1 MKENKRTGK
10 RNLFIYYAVLA
21 ACLLVIAAVTVTV
34 IFAVRN
40 NQPSAPTIDNNIEN
54 GETEEPPEENDQP
67 TLSATEFILPLENV
81 DVLNSFTFYKNSTLN
96 SYHLHTGIDFAA
108 EQGTEV
114 LAVLDGT
121 VESVYTNDVLTGT
134 TVTVAHQNGLKTTY
148 SYIDA
153 KEGLKVGD
161 EVSRGDV
168 LGTVAAPT
176 GKEYKD
182 GAHLHFEIL
191 ESGKAVDPETY
202 LSVNDK

>member
-191 ESGKAVDPETY
+191 ESGKAVDPEMY